1 MHPSELLGQLVDLA
15 RDAGLEV
22 RDIALGGAAEGDF
35 PAASGTCRVQGK
47 VWVLLAKG
55 DSTEDRARVVAR
67 ALKAHAGDFLES
79 RYLPPAVRARLEDD
93 EEPA

>member
-22 RDIALGGAAEGDF
+22 REIVGGAAAEGD
-35 PAASGTCRVQGK
+35 AQTESGTCRVRGRI
-47 VWVLLAKG
+47 WILLAKS
-55 DSTEDRARVVAR
+55 DSTEDRTRVVAR

-79 RYLPPAVRARLEDD
+79 RYLPPAVRGRLEDD
-93 EEPA
+93 ADPA